1 MVAGQCHQGT
11 LPCLYKAT
19 RPPLRPVPPTASRP
33 QTPPRAGG
41 AERTL
46 LSQSLGESMAFQPL
60 CSSHTLMSTQAAWPK
75 EGSLGAQR
83 ALAGLVRGWLLWRK
97 QAEEKG
103 TQTLWGHHPVPRGV
117 HPSQA
122 GLTTHLGG
130 CHQTLST
137 ACPAPW
143 PPHSALPV
151 GTLYQGP
158 DCRPVCEPPRPGRPS
173 GPLGLPVSWEG
184 EGGEKGGRREKRE
197 GKGVRRTEKG
207 LGWAG
212 SAGCPPAA
220 LRGSAWPALAPT
232 GPRPRPPPQA
242 APPV

>member
-1 MVAGQCHQGT
+1 
-11 LPCLYKAT
+11 
-19 RPPLRPVPPTASRP
+19 
-33 QTPPRAGG
+33 
-41 AERTL
+41 
-46 LSQSLGESMAFQPL
+46 MAFQPL

-83 ALAGLVRGWLLWRK
+83 ALAGLVRGWLPWRK

-197 GKGVRRTEKG
+197 GKGVRPTEGPGVGGLCRLPSRCSEGQCLACPCPHRTKTPATTPG
-207 LGWAG
+207 CPSSLRPALGLRGVLGWGVA
-212 SAGCPPAA
+212 C
-220 LRGSAWPALAPT
+220 
-232 GPRPRPPPQA
+232 
-242 APPV
+242 

>member
-1 MVAGQCHQGT
+1 MVLLPALPPVTMVAGQCHQGT
-11 LPCLYKAT
+11 LPRLYKAT

-33 QTPPRAGG
+33 QTPPGWG

-75 EGSLGAQR
+75 EGSLSAQR
-83 ALAGLVRGWLLWRK
+83 ALAGLVRGWLPWRK

-130 CHQTLST
+130 WHQTLST

-151 GTLYQGP
+151 GTSYQGP

-173 GPLGLPVSWEG
+173 GPRALLSPGRGREG
-184 EGGEKGGRREKRE
+184 RRVAGEKRGREGGCG
-197 GKGVRRTEKG
+197 
-207 LGWAG
+207 
-212 SAGCPPAA
+212 
-220 LRGSAWPALAPT
+220 
-232 GPRPRPPPQA
+232 
-242 APPV
+242 